1 MSRDFRQA
9 AEHNYNFTRMGS
21 LGSFTP
27 LDAQPLEFIMTSMKI
42 EDIFNLSFAKDI
54 QESKR
59 DFDALIQR
67 DIDEDRAR
75 KDICNY
81 ISPTEQKVNGVTFL
95 PPLIV
100 SIIEVDDNNNI
111 QPFYPDLKVTL
122 KPDEFDGTLL
132 REWKGLFKIT
142 SYLDEANGAPFFIE
156 SLSDQ
161 KNIDIN
167 NAKLEM
173 FIPSSGK
180 GGRLVVI
187 DGQHRLYALKH
198 LRQYEK
204 EKVKNVTVPV
214 CIIYSPFSTQ
224 TMKQEISTFSDV
236 PGVLRKLFVDINS
249 TVEKV
254 SGHYLTLLS
263 DDNLGSVICREFCSS
278 VLKDDKYGE
287 YGLGVIEWNTKNH
300 KESLTISRK
309 HSTTSI
315 GVLYSAL
322 EDNLSKSKGA
332 LAALNSILN
341 LESIPKQISSSDLD
355 LDNFDTDD
363 VSEEY
368 PWRDFQ
374 SISKVCLKEKINTEI
389 VDGLKRIFF
398 EPTSYLK
405 SFEIYKNLVETKL
418 KVIKENRDIY
428 TECAEHIQN
437 YYLKNQPIPKAQ
449 EVELKCKNKLAE
461 LNDWFTVERE
471 LQVDRIYFLSV
482 FQKAYISAYIDWLKI
497 FSGKEECVATRN
509 DSFIKFANIVMDK
522 DLSLFDSSMSYIQ
535 GTIYDGP
542 KIRATK
548 ACIKQIKNLFLALLG
563 NEKIVEALR
572 ADFGFDTKIAS
583 SLINLGL
590 ESGKKFFTSMKSD
603 KEKSFAKNY
612 KHNFNVSVES
622 KLKLTEAEK
631 ARDMLIGTDS
641 DQEKRLEAN
650 IDFENLIKNL
660 VREDLIISLKALR
673 SRLNY
678 DDIIYLTY
686 EEDSIDE

>member
-1 MSRDFRQA
+1 MSRDFRQTA
-9 AEHNYNFTRMGS
+9 AYNYNFTRMGS
-21 LGSFTP
+21 LGTFTP
-27 LDAQPLEFIMTSMKI
+27 QDAQPLEFIMTSMKI

-75 KDICNY
+75 KEICNY
-81 ISPTEQKVNGVTFL
+81 ISPKDQKMNGVTFL

-100 SIIEVDDNNNI
+100 SIIEVDEANKI
-111 QPFYPDLKVTL
+111 QPFYPEMVVKNID
-122 KPDEFDGTLL
+122 DEYDGTIV

-142 SYLDEANGAPFFIE
+142 SYVNNSDGVPFFID
-156 SLSDQ
+156 SIDTQ
-161 KNIDIN
+161 KKIDIN
-167 NAKLEM
+167 SAKLEM
-173 FIPSSGK
+173 YIPSSGK

-204 EKVKNVTVPV
+204 ERVINVNIPV
-214 CIIYSPFSTQ
+214 CIIYSPFSTHSLK
-224 TMKQEISTFSDV
+224 TTFPAFSDV

-278 VLKDDKYGE
+278 ILKDDKYGE
-287 YGLGVIEWNTKNH
+287 QGLGVIEWNTKNH

-309 HSTTSI
+309 HSITSI

-332 LAALNSILN
+332 LSALNNI
-341 LESIPKQISSSDLD
+341 LD
-355 LDNFDTDD
+355 LASMPKEIQEEQDGNAESDD
-363 VSEEY
+363 EFSEEY

-374 SISKVCLKEKINTEI
+374 GINKIWLKEKINIEI

-398 EPTSYLK
+398 EPLPYAK
-405 SFEIYKNLVETKL
+405 SFAIYHDLLNNKL
-418 KVIKENRDIY
+418 RDIKDNRDIY

-437 YYLKNQPIPKAQ
+437 YYLKNQPIPRAQ

-461 LNDWFTVERE
+461 LNDWFSVERE
-471 LQVDRIYFLSV
+471 KEVDKIYFLSV
-482 FQKAYISAYIDWLKI
+482 FQKAYIASYIDWIKVLSLNGINAK
-497 FSGKEECVATRN
+497 SRN
-509 DSFIKFANIVMDK
+509 DSFVAYANIVMDK
-522 DLSLFDSSMSYIQ
+522 SLSLFENTMSYMQ

-548 ACIKQIKNLFLALLG
+548 ACTKQIKNLFLALLG
-563 NEKIVEALR
+563 NEGVVDKIKS
-572 ADFGFDTKIAS
+572 DFGFDSKVAS
-583 SLINLGL
+583 ALINLGL
-590 ESGKKFFTSMKSD
+590 DSGKKFFTAMKSD
-603 KEKSFAKNY
+603 KEKSFAKTY
-612 KHNFNVSVES
+612 KHNFNVSVEN

-631 ARDMLIGTDS
+631 NRDALVGTDS
-641 DQEKRLEAN
+641 DQVERLEAN
-650 IDFENLIKNL
+650 IEFDNLIKTL
-660 VREDLIISLKALR
+660 VREDLIVSLKALR
-673 SRLNY
+673 TRLNY

-686 EEDSIDE
+686 EEDTGDE